1 MYKSING
8 DEMIGGYSMQEMGG
22 KQKEKMVLSRASTR
36 YYEEVLLGEN
46 A

>member
-8 DEMIGGYSMQEMGG
+8 DEMIGYSMQEMGG